1 MNLNELRARLT
12 AAIARM
18 QELRAIDTPT
28 DENRS
33 EMTDLLTSTTELRTQ
48 LEAAEA
54 AERQFSELEAF
65 ANRPH
70 EGRSLNGQPL
80 NAGSITQ
87 PASGQVRQAD
97 QLWDEFGLDV
107 MSRGLSQRQ
116 ADFVMGDDYRGEFR
130 NFLRGHQSR
139 ALNESILA
147 DGGAVVPLEM
157 TREII
162 QRLQAPNR
170 VYGAVRKIRTSAD
183 SITIP
188 KFLGGSSTQMS
199 GLATQWL
206 GESGSA
212 AEDTSLENWGQV
224 KIEVHRGGFVVLC
237 SRSLVEDAMFDIEA
251 WVSAMIADV
260 YTQTIESVILNGS
273 GVGRPFGILTR
284 AGSGAQQVDT
294 FNVGNPIAAASL
306 VNILGEVDEQY
317 ASNAS
322 WIMRRAAYYTQIADL
337 QGTDSHFVFGTNT
350 LTVGGTQPRV
360 DTQLLGYPNLLSD
373 HMPALGAGNNIIV
386 LGDLMMLYALLER
399 VALSIEPYIDPTIQ
413 KKDQKG
419 WYVRFRLGGDVW
431 QEEAGVI
438 GVNS

>member
-1 MNLNELRARLT
+1 MNLDQLRAKLT
-12 AAIARM
+12 EALARI
-18 QELRAIDTPT
+18 QELRTVEAPT
-28 DENRS
+28 DEQRS
-33 EMTDLLTSTTELRTQ
+33 EMTELLSSTTDLRTEIEA
-48 LEAAEA
+48 LENQ
-54 AERQFSELEAF
+54 ERQISELQAF
-65 ANRPH
+65 ASRPA
-70 EGRSLNGQPL
+70 EGRSLNGQPVNGAQL
-80 NAGSITQ
+80 DAPAEGATRGS
-87 PASGQVRQAD
+87 D
-97 QLWDEFGLDV
+97 QLRDEFALDV
-107 MSRGLSQRQ
+107 MNRGLTQRQ
-116 ADFVMGDDYRGEFR
+116 AEFVLGDDYRAEFR
-130 NFLRGHQSR
+130 NFLRGRQSR
-139 ALNESILA
+139 AMNESILA
-147 DGGAVVPLEM
+147 DGGATVPLEM

-170 VYGAVRKIRTSAD
+170 VYGSVRKIRTSAD

-224 KIEVHRGGFVVLC
+224 KIEAHRGGFVVLC
-237 SRSLVEDAMFDIEA
+237 SRSLVEDSMFDIEA
-251 WVSAMIADV
+251 WVSAMIADC

-294 FNVGNPIAAASL
+294 FNVGNPVAAASL
-306 VNILGEVDEQY
+306 VNILGEIDEQY

-337 QGTDSHFVFGTNT
+337 QGSDSHFVFGTNT

-399 VALSIEPYIDPTIQ
+399 VALTVEPYVDPAIQ